1 MVKREEESQHEGFVE
16 DLWVKEAD
24 ETGHMM

>member
-1 MVKREEESQHEGFVE
+1 MVKREEESQHEGALE